1 MNIHLNRAHIQNF
14 RSIENAE
21 IRFKP
26 FSTLF
31 GMNDSGKSNLLYA
44 LKLAFTG
51 GSIGED
57 DVFSSP
63 KHPFNREKT
72 VTIDLMFIPVDEKKN
87 RVKTFDDTWGMHFGE
102 NVNIDGQDQE
112 FFAFRMK
119 YSYDREK
126 DDYVWERNLIDSWE
140 NGNIVPGKGLGFK
153 TLSAFDF
160 ILLEAQRDI
169 AIDIRDK
176 NSLWNKQ
183 IAKIHLSNDMQSELE
198 ISLVDIGNKIKNESP
213 FLQEVEKDLSNTI
226 HARNSQIE
234 ISPVTRSIS
243 ELYKG
248 LDIYVTPESSDSF
261 SISNLGL
268 GTRSRAVFFILKSI
282 IKKRL
287 AQSQSIPYFCILA
300 LEEPEAH
307 IYPHS
312 QRQLISDFMQIEGQ
326 KIITTHSPY
335 LLSLSKISN
344 LIHVSLKDAES
355 KYISLSELNLDN
367 EGIRK
372 IDRTVLNTHGD
383 MLFSNIVILA
393 EGETEEQALPV
404 FIQEYFGKA
413 PFELGITIVG
423 IGGSG
428 KGYLPF
434 LQILDTIN
442 INWLIFSDGEQSI
455 IAELIKAIQ
464 KLKNIKEIDLSQYNN
479 IIIINNGD
487 NYEKHLIENKYKD
500 QIIKA
505 INNYELQDKNTHSV
519 SPYEN
524 YKRSYIKNSQ
534 NINED
539 EDTILV
545 ALLRKNKTRFA
556 KIIAETICNEC
567 TGDRKFPLKIL
578 ELIKKIEMIIGGH

>member
-1 MNIHLNRAHIQNF
+1 MNIHLDRAHIQNF
-14 RSIENAE
+14 RSIGNAE
-21 IRFKP
+21 ICFKP
-26 FSTLF
+26 FSALF

-44 LKLAFTG
+44 LKLAFNG
-51 GSIGED
+51 GSIGEA

-63 KHPFNREKT
+63 KHSFNREKI
-72 VTIDLMFIPVDEKKN
+72 VTIDLMFIPVDEKNN

-102 NVNIDGQDQE
+102 NVNIDGHDRE

-176 NSLWNKQ
+176 HSLWNKQ
-183 IAKIHLSNDMQSELE
+183 IAKIHLSTDIQSELE
-198 ISLVDIGNKIKNESP
+198 ISLEDIGNKIKNESP

-226 HARNSQIE
+226 YARNSKIE

-268 GTRSRAVFFILKSI
+268 GTRSRAVFFVLKSI

-307 IYPHS
+307 IYPHP

-335 LLSLSKISN
+335 LLSMSKISN

-355 KYISLSELNLDN
+355 KYISLSELNLDI

-413 PFELGITIVG
+413 PFELGVTIVG
-423 IGGSG
+423 IGGRG

-434 LQILDTIN
+434 LQILDVIN
-442 INWLIFSDGEQSI
+442 INWLIFSDGEKSTI
-455 IAELIKAIQ
+455 DELIKTIQ
-464 KLKNIKEIDLSQYNN
+464 KLKNVKDINLSQYNN
-479 IIIINNGD
+479 IIIINNGN
-487 NYEKHLIENKYKD
+487 NYEKHLIENNYKD

-505 INNYELQDKNTHSV
+505 INDYESQEKNSHPA

-524 YKRSYIKNSQ
+524 YKRSYINNTQ
-534 NINED
+534 NIEED